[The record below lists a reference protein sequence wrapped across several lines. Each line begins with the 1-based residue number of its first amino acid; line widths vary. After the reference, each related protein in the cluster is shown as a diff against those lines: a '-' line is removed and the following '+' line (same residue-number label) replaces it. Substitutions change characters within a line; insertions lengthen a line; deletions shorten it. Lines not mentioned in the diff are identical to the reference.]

1 MAGFFIA
8 AARNSDRCE
17 NGSVEPFCSMA
28 FEFKLP
34 KRLPSWLQDVHTH
47 GEEIEVHLDADLGE
61 DATFSVASTKK
72 ELKEL
77 KKSDADIVYDE
88 RKGKLYLNGNGEGK
102 GWGSKA
108 IGGLIAKVKGKP
120 QISADD
126 VTGFDRYVDQEGL
139 AEFRQLRE
147 GIDPAVEADLFV
159 QATLDPEAGIKEI
172 KKYARQEHGMK
183 LSTREIG
190 DYLFE
195 MEANAEFIDVELDA
209 VAIQTLFEEVG
220 SNNRRN
226 GDCCQEEAHNEP
238 WGRCPGM
245 RPMRKWLF
253 GNRIK

>member
-1 MAGFFIA
+1 ML
-8 AARNSDRCE
+8 
-17 NGSVEPFCSMA
+17 MA
-28 FEFKLP
+28 FAFKLP
-34 KRLPSWLQDVHTH
+34 KRLPSWLQDVHDH
-47 GEEIEVHLDADLGE
+47 DGAIELHMDAELGE

-108 IGGLIAKVKGKP
+108 MGGMIAKVKGKP
-120 QISADD
+120 QVTADD
-126 VTGFDRYVDQEGL
+126 VTGFDRYVDQDGL
-139 AEFRQLRE
+139 AAFRQLRE

-209 VAIQTLFEEVG
+209 VAIQTLFEETG
-220 SNNRRN
+220 GGKNRNSRM
-226 GDCCQEEAHNEP
+226 C
-238 WGRCPGM
+238 
-245 RPMRKWLF
+245 
-253 GNRIK
+253 

>member
-1 MAGFFIA
+1 MTMTAPL
-8 AARNSDRCE
+8 SCTW
-17 NGSVEPFCSMA
+17 M
-28 FEFKLP
+28 L
-34 KRLPSWLQDVHTH
+34 SWVR
-47 GEEIEVHLDADLGE
+47 

-108 IGGLIAKVKGKP
+108 MGGMIAKVKGKP
-120 QISADD
+120 QVTADD

-172 KKYARQEHGMK
+172 KKYARQEHGVK
-183 LSTREIG
+183 YSTKEIG

-195 MEANAEFIDVELDA
+195 MDANAEFIDVELDA
-209 VAIQTLFEEVG
+209 VAIQTLLEEGG
-220 SNNRRN
+220 SHR
-226 GDCCQEEAHNEP
+226 GSDSSC
-238 WGRCPGM
+238 
-245 RPMRKWLF
+245 
-253 GNRIK
+253 

>member
-1 MAGFFIA
+1 
-8 AARNSDRCE
+8 
-17 NGSVEPFCSMA
+17 MA

-34 KRLPSWLQDVHTH
+34 KRLPSWLQGVEDQGGSV
-47 GEEIEVHLDADLGE
+47 ELQLDAELGE

-77 KKSDADIVYDE
+77 QKSDADIVYDE
-88 RKGKLYLNGNGEGK
+88 RKGKLFLNGNGEAK

-120 QISADD
+120 QLSADD
-126 VTGFDRYVDQEGL
+126 VTGFDRYVDQDGL

-147 GIDPAVEADLFV
+147 EIDPAVEADLFV
-159 QATLDPEAGIKEI
+159 QTTLDPEAGIKEI

-195 MEANAEFIDVELDA
+195 MDANEEFIDIELDA
-209 VAIQTLFEEVG
+209 IAIATLFENRGANQVAATGG
-220 SNNRRN
+220 S
-226 GDCCQEEAHNEP
+226 
-238 WGRCPGM
+238 
-245 RPMRKWLF
+245 
-253 GNRIK
+253 

>member
-1 MAGFFIA
+1 
-8 AARNSDRCE
+8 
-17 NGSVEPFCSMA
+17 MA

-34 KRLPSWLQDVHTH
+34 KRLPSWLQDIRSQ
-47 GEEIEVHLDADLGE
+47 GDEIEILLDADLGE

-77 KKSDADIVYDE
+77 QKSGADIVYDE

-108 IGGLIAKVKGKP
+108 MGGMIAKVKGKP
-120 QISADD
+120 RVTADD

-139 AEFRQLRE
+139 AAFRQLRE
-147 GIDPAVEADLFV
+147 EIDPSVEADLFV
-159 QATLDPEAGIKEI
+159 QATLDPDAGIKEI

-209 VAIQTLFEEVG
+209 VAIQALFEEMG
-220 SNNRRN
+220 SN
-226 GDCCQEEAHNEP
+226 QEHRS
-238 WGRCPGM
+238 GC
-245 RPMRKWLF
+245 
-253 GNRIK
+253 